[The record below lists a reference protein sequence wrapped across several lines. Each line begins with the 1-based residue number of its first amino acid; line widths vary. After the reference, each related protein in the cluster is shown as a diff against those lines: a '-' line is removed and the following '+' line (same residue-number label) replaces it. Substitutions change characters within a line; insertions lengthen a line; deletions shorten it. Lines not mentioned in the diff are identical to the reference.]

1 VSVQTR
7 VRYFLCGLVVGVLLL
22 SVGLGKANAYTRARH
37 VIYTVFPPATAPA
50 ALRVVRCETGDTFN
64 PWARNRSSGA
74 AGYFQVIAR
83 WHPWVNLRRLFEPF
97 YNARVAYRIS
107 HGGRGWSAWECKP

>member
-1 VSVQTR
+1 VS
-7 VRYFLCGLVVGVLLL
+7 YASLVLDRD
-22 SVGLGKANAYTRARH
+22 NAERDEE
-37 VIYTVFPPATAPA
+37 
-50 ALRVVRCETGDTFN
+50 LRVVGCETGGTFN
-64 PWARNRSSGA
+64 PWARNRRSGA

-107 HGGRGWSAWECKP
+107 HGGRDWSAWECKP